1 MENRLF
7 LNCSLYT
14 EEKSIPL
21 YSESPLLKAPNVE
34 DDLIIYEDAQYFGR
48 ISISE
53 NEKLIRKI
61 KILLNDTEIGYVD
74 FQKKSGNI
82 EFKKNSGGVSQPF
95 LLQCD
100 LVELCIKIIY
110 EDDSIEYLYTPYLL
124 CVSKSEDD
132 RENIKNILI
141 ELLQF
146 DNDKIN
152 KLMFYGNNE
161 INKQDGLIEGSVRP
175 ESYKSI
181 STYLYLLEQ
190 IINCYK
196 SCFAYFKSSP
206 KHSIDKVYE
215 MKNFLESRYFS
226 HKDLVW
232 LSHNME
238 QLSQCNTPTAIK
250 YNGNYYMPL
259 KVLSERKKFNY
270 DIYENKVIISF
281 LKSIMLD
288 TDKLKKEFE
297 KTVIEEDS
305 IYKKLKKFSIDN
317 YYAPIITVKE
327 IQNQQIK
334 KVLKQIEKIIT
345 ELKRLLTLYSKCLPC
360 TLFRLEKVPRKT
372 KIFQEIKP
380 YKIMYDMIV
389 KWFEFGEV
397 DLKKDKAIFRVKTMD
412 KLFEYYSLQ
421 QILKML
427 IIDEGF
433 NDKSQRLK
441 NVFYEYSID
450 DGKYKNEKD
459 VANTYLF
466 ERGKLIAKLYYQP
479 VVLSDGYQNDLEL
492 YKITDNGRNYYT
504 PDFILKILNQNKNYY
519 FIFDSKFYNRK
530 NIKNHYLRECIM
542 KYGMEIEAA
551 GYNNEI
557 NMVCLLQGRI
567 DREETPLLYQ
577 YNNSPNARRN
587 NVKKFYGIISI
598 NSKANENSRK
608 ILWKKIIANIK

>member
-21 YSESPLLKAPNVE
+21 YSESPLLKAPNIE

-132 RENIKNILI
+132 RENILI

-206 KHSIDKVYE
+206 KKETNRIIKSCLTYFMI
-215 MKNFLESRYFS
+215 FLLCF
-226 HKDLVW
+226 
-232 LSHNME
+232 
-238 QLSQCNTPTAIK
+238 
-250 YNGNYYMPL
+250 
-259 KVLSERKKFNY
+259 
-270 DIYENKVIISF
+270 
-281 LKSIMLD
+281 
-288 TDKLKKEFE
+288 
-297 KTVIEEDS
+297 
-305 IYKKLKKFSIDN
+305 
-317 YYAPIITVKE
+317 
-327 IQNQQIK
+327 
-334 KVLKQIEKIIT
+334 
-345 ELKRLLTLYSKCLPC
+345 YSDFVSYHCL
-360 TLFRLEKVPRKT
+360 F
-372 KIFQEIKP
+372 
-380 YKIMYDMIV
+380 
-389 KWFEFGEV
+389 
-397 DLKKDKAIFRVKTMD
+397 
-412 KLFEYYSLQ
+412 
-421 QILKML
+421 
-427 IIDEGF
+427 
-433 NDKSQRLK
+433 
-441 NVFYEYSID
+441 
-450 DGKYKNEKD
+450 
-459 VANTYLF
+459 
-466 ERGKLIAKLYYQP
+466 
-479 VVLSDGYQNDLEL
+479 
-492 YKITDNGRNYYT
+492 
-504 PDFILKILNQNKNYY
+504 
-519 FIFDSKFYNRK
+519 
-530 NIKNHYLRECIM
+530 
-542 KYGMEIEAA
+542 
-551 GYNNEI
+551 
-557 NMVCLLQGRI
+557 
-567 DREETPLLYQ
+567 
-577 YNNSPNARRN
+577 
-587 NVKKFYGIISI
+587 
-598 NSKANENSRK
+598 
-608 ILWKKIIANIK
+608 